1 MQILRTIFFI
11 ALAWLVFRFLD
22 RMAATRRAK
31 SEGMNTRRPREA
43 SQSQRRERREQEVI
57 INYDP
62 RQTKSVIRDD
72 VGEEVD
78 FEEVKD

>member
-1 MQILRTIFFI
+1 
-11 ALAWLVFRFLD
+11 
-22 RMAATRRAK
+22 MAATRRAK

>member
-1 MQILRTIFFI
+1 
-11 ALAWLVFRFLD
+11 
-22 RMAATRRAK
+22 
-31 SEGMNTRRPREA
+31 MNTRRPREA